1 MNRRATMRTFRQLL
15 FVLSLLAGS
24 VCAQTAFQDDP
35 VNFYVSDNG
44 TNDALAQVNRF
55 ICYMNAMAP
64 DKMVN
69 RGAYVAN
76 IYEDECDEDDMSA
89 SDQAAAKPTSAQTAS
104 NAGSSSGSGANREE
118 REVTSSVIEV
128 TRADENSPMIAK
140 VWVDIP
146 GEEADPEDEMSSAF
160 PPMLIYVKGSQSA
173 APSAT
178 ARFGEFEMLMSY
190 TLAEAFAPP
199 GGPSMPAGTS
209 IGGAYLSATA
219 NEVVFREEM
228 MMAPSSGLKA
238 SFSGNTISG
247 VYNQMTGIWDEST
260 QTGSPIQLVQK
271 FALNDTDKVYCTDF
285 IKAYKLDFENMDS
298 DGAPARTDYTPT
310 GSDGLTTDSACYSMA
325 LEDAQRTVH
334 RYGVYKADGS
344 RLVLGQGGFP
354 MKADVTVDGA
364 TQTVHAYAD
373 YWGVHFPGRFSSAV
387 KLDSDASPTIFT
399 KEQFLGE
406 AGTPPTYTIA
416 QANAKIEKI
425 TRSFVSL
432 SSLNGLT
439 TLMYVD
445 GADSFWGTQFV
456 SLGFAAENA
465 EYQGKYTHS
474 SQTWTFDKKITFEG
488 GYTETSITPITFT
501 NAKWLETMKK
511 TFENGPGTE
520 DDHTEIRGLWVFS
533 PDSGNGYDIRKNSIE
548 NPTDSSGTN
557 GIIVRTSETVT
568 PANFPAELHCVQQ
581 CLTAVLLNASIQAAV
596 DGAAGATVASP
607 FAEENFEVLKGTKN
621 AEEKGRMFP
630 GILATNVKKYTT
642 SGLKVLDA
650 AGTELAV
657 AASVTSQSQLKGAKF
672 FWPWDGG
679 DSFSQ
684 QLSYGIGTGPL
695 LAEADLA
702 KVECK
707 KNTDGTYQDEHPEFE
722 AGAKR
727 YCTDLLM
734 DPSVDVSSWYEVRV
748 GPNSWDRQRFLEDQA
763 TSAYVVFTPPTRLY
777 YDVWDE
783 TKYGSDAGKTISLD
797 YQGFGELHG
806 IPGEVIDT
814 RTGES
819 KGQYTEEWQEYY
831 RYVQRFLI
839 EPSTGGTAPKLYE
852 GGSSTTTYDVKA
864 LEGEEWLLKKPSSF
878 TALTMSGAEADLPA
892 ESVLVDVSP
901 NGEAANQIGAKPTTL
916 LNDGKPAVIHK
927 EVVITLD

>member
-1 MNRRATMRTFRQLL
+1 MRTFRQLL
-15 FVLSLLAGS
+15 FVLSLVVGT
-24 VCAQTAFQDDP
+24 VCAQTAFQDDS

-44 TNDALAQVNRF
+44 TNDALTQVNRL

-64 DKMVN
+64 EKMVN
-69 RGAYVAN
+69 RGAYVAS

-118 REVTSSVIEV
+118 REVMSSVIEV

-140 VWVDIP
+140 VWVESP

-160 PPMLIYVKGSQSA
+160 PPMLIYVKGTQSA

-178 ARFGEFEMLMSY
+178 ARFGEFKMEMSY

-199 GGPSMPAGTS
+199 GGPSMPAGTG
-209 IGGAYLSATA
+209 IGGAYLSASA
-219 NEVVFREEM
+219 DSVVFKDEM
-228 MMAPSSGLKA
+228 MMAPPSGLKA
-238 SFSGNTISG
+238 TFSGSIISG

-271 FALNDTDKVYCTDF
+271 FALNDTDKVYCTAF
-285 IKAYKLDFENMDS
+285 IKAYKLNFEELDA
-298 DGAPARTDYTPT
+298 DGAPARADYTPT
-310 GSDGLTTDSACYSMA
+310 GSDGLTTDSACYSTA
-325 LEDAQRTVH
+325 LTDAQRTVH
-334 RYGVYKADGS
+334 RYGMYKADGS
-344 RLVLGQGGFP
+344 RLTLGQGGFP

-373 YWGVHFPGRFSSAV
+373 YWGVHFPSRFSSAV

-406 AGTPPTYTIA
+406 TGAAPTYTIA
-416 QANAKIEKI
+416 QANAKIEKV

-432 SSLNGLT
+432 SSLDGLT
-439 TLMYVD
+439 ALMFVD

-456 SLGFAAENA
+456 SLGFAASNA

-474 SQTWTFDKKITFEG
+474 NQTWTFDKKITFG
-488 GYTETSITPITFT
+488 SGYTETAITPITFT
-501 NAKWLETMKK
+501 NATWLSTMKK

-520 DDHTEIRGLWVFS
+520 DDHTEVRGLWVFS
-533 PDSGNGYDIRKNSIE
+533 PDNGKGYDIKKNSIE

-557 GIIVRTSETVT
+557 GIIVRTKETVT
-568 PANFPAELHCVQQ
+568 PTNFPAELHCVQQ
-581 CLTAVLLNASIQAAV
+581 CLSAALLNASIQAAV
-596 DGAAGATVASP
+596 GGAAGATVASP
-607 FAEENFEVLKGTKN
+607 FVEENFEVLKGTKN

-657 AASVTSQSQLKGAKF
+657 AASVTSESQLKGAKF

-679 DSFSQ
+679 NSFTQ
-684 QLSYGIGTGPL
+684 QLSYGTGTGPL

-707 KNTDGTYQDEHPEFE
+707 KNTDGTYQDEHPEFD

-727 YCTDLLM
+727 YCADLLM

-763 TSAYVVFTPPTRLY
+763 TSAYVAFTPPTRLY
-777 YDVWDE
+777 YDVHDE
-783 TKYGSDAGKTISLD
+783 TKYGSDAGKTVSLD

-819 KGQYTEEWQEYY
+819 KGQYTEEWQQYY
-831 RYVQRFLI
+831 RYVQRFMI
-839 EPSTGGTAPKLYE
+839 EPNASGVAPKLYE

-878 TALTMSGAEADLPA
+878 TALTMSGTEADLPA
-892 ESVLVDVSP
+892 ASVLVDVSP
-901 NGEAANQIGAKPTTL
+901 NGTAANQIGAKPTTL